1 MHPQKKIGADY
12 SWDCGEMPPAE
23 LFESFHIERATI
35 DQQEFSRSEWFWR
48 RRPRI
53 LFTNLMFFFSYLTV
67 AVCFLYYLPQTA
79 LLLVVWIG
87 AGASCIFV
95 DNIRFTRWRS
105 EYESS
110 IKRAIHLSDPK

>member
-1 MHPQKKIGADY
+1 MHPQKKIGAD
-12 SWDCGEMPPAE
+12 SIWNCDEMPPAE
-23 LFESFHIERATI
+23 LIESFHLERATI
-35 DQQEFSRSEWFWR
+35 DQQEFSRAEWFWR

-53 LFTNLMFFFSYLTV
+53 LFTNLTVIFSYLTV
-67 AVCFLYYLPQTA
+67 AVFFFYYVPQTA
-79 LLLVVWIG
+79 LLLVVWIS

-95 DNIRFTRWRS
+95 DHIRLTRWRS